1 MMGSD
6 NGKSFKGQ
14 ELKKYNAANGI
25 KWRFNLARAPWWG
38 GMFERM
44 VRSTKRCL
52 VKAIGLRKLT
62 YEELSTVL
70 AEVEMVINNRPLVYV
85 GEEDV
90 TQPLTPSHLFCGR
103 RTMSDD
109 TCVIRDVKEEI
120 STKEIASRV
129 KLINLSVEHF
139 WKRWAREY
147 LVSLRETHKMKA
159 QSKSVV
165 VKPGDAVMIHDDGL
179 KRSRWAMGIV
189 EETITGNDGVI
200 RGARLRRLSSDGK
213 QQVIER
219 PIQKLYP
226 LEINHEKDSREHTD
240 TISGN
245 IPVSDSV
252 SNENDETQQIPEV
265 DNAVSIESTTR
276 VKERSRPTRKAAI
289 AGIERRRLNEG
300 TDSED
305 VDYQ

>member
-1 MMGSD
+1 MMVSY

-90 TQPLTPSHLFCGR
+90 NQPLTPSHLFCGR

-109 TCVIRDVKEEI
+109 NRVIRDVKEDI

-147 LVSLRETHKMKA
+147 LVSLRETHKMKT

-189 EETITGNDGVI
+189 EETISGNDGVI

-213 QQVIER
+213 HQVIER

-226 LEINHEKDSREHTD
+226 LEINHEKYSKEPTD
-240 TISGN
+240 TISGTLYP
-245 IPVSDSV
+245 I
-252 SNENDETQQIPEV
+252 
-265 DNAVSIESTTR
+265 
-276 VKERSRPTRKAAI
+276 KTRKLNRF
-289 AGIERRRLNEG
+289 RR
-300 TDSED
+300 
-305 VDYQ
+305 